1 MRDAFH
7 QLHPTSSDAV
17 HVQWSESAAE
27 EMMAIARRKKGFETV
42 YPRRAEQKDLLK
54 DSLWPR
60 APLATF
66 F

>member
-54 DSLWPR
+54 DSL
-60 APLATF
+60 
-66 F
+66 